1 MAVNV
6 DTHMKSLTAAFA
18 LSILNDLLFYYRYA
32 LRIYEEVQS
41 KVIESGCIVYC
52 VLCIV

>member
-18 LSILNDLLFYYRYA
+18 LSILNVCYF
-32 LRIYEEVQS
+32 I
-41 KVIESGCIVYC
+41 IGMP
-52 VLCIV
+52 

>member
-18 LSILNDLLFYYRYA
+18 LSILNDCCF
-32 LRIYEEVQS
+32 V
-41 KVIESGCIVYC
+41 VGMP
-52 VLCIV
+52 